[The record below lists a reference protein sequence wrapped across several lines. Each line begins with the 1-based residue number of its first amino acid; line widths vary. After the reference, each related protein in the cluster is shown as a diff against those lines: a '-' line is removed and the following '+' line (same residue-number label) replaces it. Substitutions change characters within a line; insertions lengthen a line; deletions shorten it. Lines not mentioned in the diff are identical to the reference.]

1 MGAPLPFSVV
11 GAISVDVVNWES
23 KLHAFV
29 GWLSGRKDCFNVVE
43 LCAVVGEW
51 GPIVAQDDGRRYRNI
66 PILFHPVVYV
76 KTILGPQ
83 SLSFGL
89 ARFVPMRNL

>member
-29 GWLSGRKDCFNVVE
+29 GWLSGRKDCFDAVE
-43 LCAVVGEW
+43 LCAVVGE
-51 GPIVAQDDGRRYRNI
+51 
-66 PILFHPVVYV
+66 
-76 KTILGPQ
+76 
-83 SLSFGL
+83 
-89 ARFVPMRNL
+89 